1 MFETL
6 HLMVKIT
13 ACLFIVSSMTAWFQG
28 RRTKWVLLLM
38 ISGLLVNGAA
48 LFMRYYTAWPM
59 MPMYLSGV
67 ALPFC
72 LGLIAMGI
80 SGDLTGRRWL
90 ILRLLITLSALLALA
105 AAFFPKDFY
114 LPFLKSATVWS
125 HLFLWFGVIGKA
137 FFLVSAI
144 WAISALWSDQFNLRC
159 GYPTDMKK
167 RKTNNKDRMNRDLHI
182 SFHWTVWGFA
192 FWTLSMFAGELWSY
206 LGWGTPV
213 VWDEPAITTTMA
225 TWFFYICLLH
235 LHLTGS
241 WSARARGL
249 YTASG
254 ALVVLVLNCVPDFG
268 PFRSFF

>member
-1 MFETL
+1 MFETS
-6 HLMVKIT
+6 HLLVKIT
-13 ACLFIVSSMTAWFQG
+13 AFLFIFCTMTAWLQG
-28 RRTKWVLLLM
+28 CRKKWVRLLLAF
-38 ISGLLVNGAA
+38 GLLVNGAA

-59 MPMYLSGV
+59 MPMYLGGV

-80 SGDLTGRRWL
+80 SGELTGRRWL
-90 ILRLLITLSALLALA
+90 IFRLLITLSTLLALM

-114 LPFLKSATVWS
+114 LPFLKSATIWS

-137 FFLVSAI
+137 LFLVSAI
-144 WAISALWSDQFNLRC
+144 WAISALWSDRFNSNAEYL
-159 GYPTDMKK
+159 TNVDE
-167 RKTNNKDRMNRDLHI
+167 RKTKNKDRMNPDLNI

-241 WSARARGL
+241 WSVRARGI

-254 ALVVLVLNCVPDFG
+254 ALVVLVLNCVTDFG